1 MNIVWDFSDRHVMVT
16 GAAAGIGRATALGFA
31 AAGARVSA
39 VDMNAEALA
48 ETAELSDRINGRTC
62 DLADSGAIR
71 SLVEA
76 AVSEQGQVTV
86 LVNNAG
92 VDRRIPFDTQTE
104 EQWRWMLSVNLDHHA
119 LLSALIAPGMAEAG
133 GGAIVNMSSTAW
145 MKLAGNLT
153 AYHTAKAGIVGL
165 TRGLARDLGPKGIRS
180 NAIAPGRVVTERV
193 AGEVSDE
200 WVAETQ
206 VLQCIP
212 DLIRPSDIADCA
224 MWLASDAAR
233 MVTGQCIVVDGG
245 VV

>member
-1 MNIVWDFSDRHVMVT
+1 MNLAWDFSDRHVMVT

-39 VDMNAEALA
+39 VDLNAEGVA
-48 ETAELSDRINGRTC
+48 ETAEQSGRIDAHVC
-62 DLADSGAIR
+62 DLANGDNIR
-71 SLVEA
+71 AMVEEA
-76 AVSEQGQVTV
+76 TTAQGPVTV

-104 EQWRWMLSVNLDHHA
+104 EEWRWMMAVNLDHHA
-119 LLSALIAPGMAEAG
+119 LLSGIVAPGMAGAG
-133 GGAIVNMSSTAW
+133 GGAIVNLSSTAW

-193 AGEVSDE
+193 AGQVSDE
-200 WVAETQ
+200 WVAETHA
-206 VLQCIP
+206 LQCIP